1 MDEQLVMLEAV
12 AGALGQLALML
23 HRVKAALAERALLR
37 QSPER
42 LLPMP
47 VVVEVVH
54 RPHQHFPELAA
65 QAGEEMAA
73 QLPAVTEQPI
83 QVEVVGVQERQQT
96 PVALAVQ
103 VS

>member
-1 MDEQLVMLEAV
+1 MLEAV

-23 HRVKAALAERALLR
+23 HRVKAALVERALLR

-42 LLPMP
+42 LLPTP

-54 RPHQHFPELAA
+54 LPYQHFQGLEV
-65 QAGEEMAA
+65 QEGEEMAA

-83 QVEVVGVQERQQT
+83 QVEVVGAQERQQT
-96 PVALAVQ
+96 PAALAVQ

>member
-1 MDEQLVMLEAV
+1 MSLAAVVVLERSEQTPR
-12 AGALGQLALML
+12 QD
-23 HRVKAALAERALLR
+23 KAAPAERALLH
-37 QSPER
+37 QSPAR

-54 RPHQHFPELAA
+54 QQPRRLPELAV
-65 QAGEEMAA
+65 QAGEETAA